1 MASWSLPCPS
11 TCCPEPMAG
20 ARLSL
25 SDLSVHLSD
34 GDRRFVLETGV
45 LEIAAGEPVGLS
57 GGSGTGKTLL
67 LEVLGLLRQPD
78 PGGRFTLHA
87 QGREVDLRAEAGQ
100 AARLR
105 GRYFG
110 FVPQAGGLL
119 PFLTVAENIA
129 LSQKITDTADAA
141 WIGELIARLGLAGL
155 ERLTPS
161 ALSIGQRQRVSIAR
175 ALAHRPLFVIADE
188 PTAALDPEAAETAM
202 GLLIEAAEQGG
213 AAVIVSS
220 HDLGLLDR
228 VARRRVHLSLAP
240 AAPGT
245 VRSVLAARTEAAA

>member
-1 MASWSLPCPS
+1 V
-11 TCCPEPMAG
+11 AG
-20 ARLSL
+20 AALSL
-25 SDLSVHLSD
+25 SDLTVQLRD
-34 GDRRFVLETGV
+34 GDRRFVLETGA
-45 LEIAAGEPVGLS
+45 LTIAAGVPVGLS

-78 PGGRFTLHA
+78 PGGAFTLHA
-87 QGREVDLRAEAGQ
+87 DGQEIDLRADPGQ

-129 LSQKITDTADAA
+129 LSQKITGQRDPV
-141 WIGELIARLGLAGL
+141 WIAELVARLGLAGL

-188 PTAALDPEAAETAM
+188 PTAALDPEAAEAAM

-220 HDLGLLDR
+220 HDLALLDR
-228 VARRRVHLSLAP
+228 CAATRMHLSLAA

-245 VRSVLAARTEAAA
+245 VRSVLAARQAAVA

>member
-1 MASWSLPCPS
+1 M
-11 TCCPEPMAG
+11 G
-20 ARLSL
+20 GNRLSL
-25 SDLSVHLSD
+25 SDLTVELRD
-34 GDRRFVLETGV
+34 GDRRFVLETGT
-45 LEIAAGEPVGLS
+45 LEIAAGEAFGLS

-67 LEVLGLLRQPD
+67 LEVLGLLRRPD
-78 PGGRFTLHA
+78 PGGRFVLQA
-87 QGREVDLRAEAGQ
+87 EGRDIDLRADPSD

-129 LSQKITDTADAA
+129 LGQKITRAQDSA
-141 WIGELIARLGLAGL
+141 WIAALIARLGLSGL
-155 ERLTPS
+155 EALTPS

-175 ALAHRPLFVIADE
+175 ALAHKPVFVIADE
-188 PTAALDPEAAETAM
+188 PTAALDPEAAEQAM
-202 GLLIEAAEQGG
+202 GLLIEAAHQGG

-228 VARRRVHLSLAP
+228 FSMSRLHLSLAP
-240 AAPGT
+240 TEGNL
-245 VRSVLAARTEAAA
+245 VRSVLAPRREAVA

>member
-1 MASWSLPCPS
+1 MA
-11 TCCPEPMAG
+11 EA
-20 ARLSL
+20 ALSL
-25 SDLSVHLSD
+25 SGLTVGLSD
-34 GDRRFVLETGV
+34 GDRRFVLETGD
-45 LEIAAGEPVGLS
+45 LRIAAGAPVGLS

-67 LEVLGLLRQPD
+67 LEVLGLLRRPD
-78 PGGRFTLHA
+78 PGGAFTLRA
-87 QGREVDLRAEAGQ
+87 DGQEIDLRADPDR

-129 LSQKITDTADAA
+129 LGQKITDRHDPA
-141 WIGELIARLGLAGL
+141 WIAELVSRLGLSGL
-155 ERLTPS
+155 EGLTPS

-175 ALAHRPLFVIADE
+175 ALAHKPPFVIADE
-188 PTAALDPEAAETAM
+188 PTAALDPEAAEAAM
-202 GLLIEAAEQGG
+202 ALLIEAANTGG

-228 VARRRVHLSLAP
+228 YAATRIHLSLAP
-240 AAPGT
+240 GAPGT
-245 VRSVLAARTEAAA
+245 VRSVLASRQEAVA